1 MEKIKKNLPWIL
13 RIFMGALFL
22 FSAYA
27 KIYPSPNMSLG
38 TFEAKQLL
46 PMGFSEGF
54 AAYFSRFIVAAEFAI
69 GLGLL
74 QPHYLKR
81 FVVPIAITMLLLF
94 TGQLAYDWM
103 SSGIKED
110 CGCFGAL
117 MPFNTW
123 ESILKNVVAIGLLVW
138 LWKILPADDKERNHF
153 AIPMLIFT
161 SFATLLYAIAPIQWT
176 IDQPISNELMTE
188 VTHSDFIEDDTTTLI
203 QIPPTNDVAQAKE
216 NPSTPPEPEKPL
228 GPKHK
233 ASGFTAY
240 PAYIPPGIKIDEG
253 RKLLCFFAAGC
264 EHCQATVKK
273 LTEMRAQ
280 IPDFPPMHIVFM
292 DEETELIPEFF
303 KNAGREYSHSI
314 APVGEFWKMIDA
326 SRDTPGVCYLWNG
339 NILYFADGIAEKE
352 FKAADL
358 KKALAKTKF

>member
-1 MEKIKKNLPWIL
+1 MDKIRKNLPWIL
-13 RIFMGALFL
+13 RGLMGAMFL
-22 FSAYA
+22 FSAFA
-27 KIYPSPNMSLG
+27 KLYPSPNMSLG

-74 QPHYLKR
+74 QRHYLRR

-94 TGQLAYDWM
+94 TGQLAFDWM
-103 SSGIKED
+103 HSGIKED

-138 LWKILPADDKERNHF
+138 LWKLLPSDDKERNHF

-161 SFATLLYAIAPIQWT
+161 SFATILYAIAPIQWT
-176 IDQPISNELMTE
+176 IEQPVQNDIISDIA
-188 VTHSDFIEDDTTTLI
+188 HSDFIEQDTNTVVEPLSPVTDNT
-203 QIPPTNDVAQAKE
+203 QPEDK
-216 NPSTPPEPEKPL
+216 PEPEKPK
-228 GPKHK
+228 GPKQK
-233 ASGFTAY
+233 ASGFAAY
-240 PAYIPPGIKIDEG
+240 PNYIPPGIKIDEG

-264 EHCQATVKK
+264 EHCQETVKK
-273 LTEMRAQ
+273 LTEMRTQ
-280 IPDFPPMHIVFM
+280 IPDFPPLHIVFM

-303 KNAGREYSHSI
+303 KNAGREYSYSI
-314 APVGEFWKMIDA
+314 APVMEFWKMIDA
-326 SRDTPGVCYLWNG
+326 SRDTPGVCFLWNG

-358 KKALAKTKF
+358 KKALLKTKF

>member
-1 MEKIKKNLPWIL
+1 MEKIRKYLPWTL
-13 RIFMGALFL
+13 RILMGALFL

-27 KIYPSPNMSLG
+27 KLYPSPNMSLG

-54 AAYFSRFIVAAEFAI
+54 ASYFSRFIVAAEFAI

-81 FVVPIAITMLLLF
+81 FVVPVALIMLLLF
-94 TGQLAYDWM
+94 TGQLAFDWM
-103 SSGIKED
+103 QSGIKED

-123 ESILKNVVAIGLLVW
+123 ESILKNVVAISLLVW
-138 LWKILPADDKERNHF
+138 LWKLLPADDKERNHF

-161 SFATLLYAIAPIQWT
+161 SFATILYAVAPIQWP
-176 IDQPISNELMTE
+176 IEQPISNELSEET
-188 VTHSDFIEDDTTTLI
+188 THSDFIESDTNTLVPVNPVQHDVHGQNPTTT
-203 QIPPTNDVAQAKE
+203 
-216 NPSTPPEPEKPL
+216 EPEKPL
-228 GPKHK
+228 GPKQK
-233 ASGFTAY
+233 ASGFAAY
-240 PAYIPPGIKIDEG
+240 PSYIPPGIKIDEG

-273 LTEMRAQ
+273 LTEMRTQ
-280 IPDFPPMHIVFM
+280 IPDFPPLHIVFM

-303 KNAGREYSHSI
+303 KIAGREYSHSI
-314 APVGEFWKMIDA
+314 APVTEFWKMLDA

-358 KKALAKTKF
+358 KKALLKTKF